1 MKSGSNSFALS
12 ENASTTSKLQ
22 SQSPIAPY
30 LPDNLINAKYYHPK
44 DNKNEKILKD
54 IMDKLE
60 TL

>member
-30 LPDNLINAKYYHPK
+30 LPDNFISGLNISYLFFG
-44 DNKNEKILKD
+44 DS
-54 IMDKLE
+54 
-60 TL
+60 